1 MGASQTKH
9 IILVSYYWPPAGGSG
24 VQRWWFFTNELV
36 KKGWTIDVITVQ
48 YPAGTPID
56 SSFINQLHPNIH
68 VYPLSI
74 WEPGKRLY
82 NTTKPKT
89 SKGLFSYVVRWIR
102 ANFFFPDARQF
113 FIKPAIRLVKN
124 RLAAQPTQWLIT
136 TGPPH
141 SMHMVGRAIRKSND
155 VKWLADFRDPWTQF
169 YVNHE
174 LPMMPFVRKKHK
186 RIEQQVISTAD
197 HVVTTTPSLA
207 KLYSAINPSVS
218 CIYNG
223 YEKILQG
230 TFSEKFSITYTG
242 VLKPNQHIETLW
254 SVLNQLSSR
263 DQAFANHAHLDLY
276 GVYGNKPIPPELE
289 DQVTVHG
296 YHSKDVIDNI
306 LPQSHILLL
315 LGNDHPQSQYV
326 IHGKLYAYM
335 AARRPILAIVNK
347 HGDMSKII
355 QDFKLGT
362 AFLYSEI
369 DQMTAWIATV
379 FEDYR
384 SKTSVSLQKPDQRF
398 SRKKQAELLHLYLNQ
413 SNS

>member
-1 MGASQTKH
+1 MGVSQSKH

-24 VQRWWFFTNELV
+24 VQRWWFFTNELA

-48 YPAGTPID
+48 HPAGAPID
-56 SSFINQLHPNIH
+56 SSFIDQAHPNINI
-68 VYPLSI
+68 YPLSI

-82 NTTKPKT
+82 STTKSKT

-113 FIKPAIRLVKN
+113 FIKPAIRLVKK
-124 RLAAQPTQWLIT
+124 RLAAQPIQWLIT

-141 SMHMVGRAIRKSND
+141 SIHMVGHAIRKSN
-155 VKWLADFRDPWTQF
+155 VVQWLADFRDPWTQF

-174 LPMMPFVRKKHK
+174 LPMMSFVRKKHK

-197 HVVTTTPSLA
+197 HVLTTTPSLA
-207 KLYSAINPSVS
+207 RFYSAINPSVS

-223 YEKILQG
+223 YERILEG
-230 TFSEKFSITYTG
+230 TLSDEFSITYTG

-254 SVLNQLSSR
+254 AVFDQLSSR
-263 DQAFANHAHLDLY
+263 DQAFANHAHLHLY
-276 GVYGNKPIPPELE
+276 GVYENKPIPPEME
-289 DQVTVHG
+289 NQVTVHG
-296 YHSKDVIDNI
+296 YHAKEVIDSI
-306 LPQSHILLL
+306 LPQSHLLLL
-315 LGNDHPQSQYV
+315 LGNDHPQSQFV

-355 QDFKLGT
+355 KDYQLGA
-362 AFLYSEI
+362 AFLYTEI
-369 DQMTAWIATV
+369 DQITAWIATV
-379 FEDYR
+379 FEDYK
-384 SKTSVSLQKPDQRF
+384 SKMSAPLQQPDQRF
-398 SRKKQAELLHLYLNQ
+398 LRKKQAEQLHLYLNQ
-413 SNS
+413 SNN